1 MTTLPDSR
9 HTVTDVLTADLRWDS
24 TPADPAAV
32 VLVLHGGQEHST
44 AAAGW
49 WQLPVLRM
57 LPIARN
63 LVRVGDGRLAVLR
76 IRYAVRG
83 WNDDLA
89 SPLRDT
95 QAALDLIAARYP
107 GLPLVLAG
115 HSMGG
120 RVALH
125 LMGDE
130 RVSAV
135 VGLAPWIERGDA
147 YQPHDS
153 LQLLIVHGLS
163 DRITSPTASRA
174 LVERLQG
181 QGRRASF
188 IGLSGEKHAMLRR
201 RRTWDQLT
209 MGFVAAVTGAADQA
223 PVDESPDDGSAALGA
238 RASSEALLSTL

>member
-9 HTVTDVLTADLRWDS
+9 HTVTDVPTADLRWDS

-32 VLVLHGGQEHST
+32 VVVLHGGQERST
-44 AAAGW
+44 RAAGW
-49 WQLPVLRM
+49 WQPPVLRM
-57 LPIARN
+57 FPIARN
-63 LVRVGDGRLAVLR
+63 LVRAGGGRLAVLR
-76 IRYAVRG
+76 IRYALRG

-107 GLPLVLAG
+107 GVPLVLAG

-125 LMGDE
+125 LMSDE

-147 YQPHDS
+147 YRPHDG
-153 LQLLIVHGLS
+153 LRLLLVHGRS

-174 LVERLQG
+174 LVERLQV
-181 QGRRASF
+181 QGRQASF
-188 IGLSGEKHAMLRR
+188 VGLADEKHAMLRR
-201 RRTWDQLT
+201 YRTWEQLT
-209 MGFVAAVTGAADQA
+209 SGFVATVTG
-223 PVDESPDDGSAALGA
+223 VSDGGRHNGPAALGA
-238 RASSEALLSTL
+238 RAASEALVSNV